1 MARQR
6 RSITQLALDN
16 LIFRVTHR
24 KKRKQ
29 AVKPSDILSFNYT
42 AHLNDIIW
50 LRRAARRKQ
59 HG

>member
-1 MARQR
+1 MR
-6 RSITQLALDN
+6 RSPIERICEN
-16 LIFRVTHR
+16 CIYRVTHR

-29 AVKPSDILSFNYT
+29 AVKPSDIPTFSYT

-50 LRRAARRKQ
+50 LRRAARRK